1 MYVQFQNE
9 NINKKIVN
17 RLILTLSLSLY
28 VILTLSAQVVDV
40 KIKVDN
46 YNNDTLIIGNYFA
59 DRQLVKDTLIRT
71 EGDKQFVLQ
80 ADTLFDQGVYIAIT
94 IPDHQYIQFIIPAD
108 DQKFKLEMNYDDLS
122 DLKVKDSDENELFY
136 KYLGYLKKRRPE
148 NIRLQKE
155 LKVLKTENKD
165 VRKVQAQLD
174 ALDQE
179 ILEYQQKIVQE
190 NPNTITAM
198 LISANFQIDIP
209 EFNEGTEEEVKA
221 KRFRYYRNHYFDH
234 INFEHPAIIRTPYL
248 NDRITYYMDKL
259 NAPVPDST
267 IIAIDYVL
275 KKFENNPEALKF
287 YTSFLLNQ
295 YASMKMVG
303 QDAIYVHMVDKYYSQ
318 GKAPWVKEDVLAKI
332 IDNANKLRPLL
343 IGNTVPDITTYQQ
356 DGTPI
361 KIRDIESEYTVLVFW
376 APNCGH
382 CKKAMPDVVNFND
395 KYLSKGVKTVS
406 ICTKGGEKFKGCW
419 DFLEGK
425 DMLRMLNTGDE
436 YIRFPRK
443 MFVRKTPKIIVL
455 DKDKEII
462 IKDIPAEKLDEIV
475 DEIIRLDNEGK
486 LLNK

>member
-1 MYVQFQNE
+1 
-9 NINKKIVN
+9 
-17 RLILTLSLSLY
+17 
-28 VILTLSAQVVDV
+28 
-40 KIKVDN
+40 
-46 YNNDTLIIGNYFA
+46 
-59 DRQLVKDTLIRT
+59 
-71 EGDKQFVLQ
+71 
-80 ADTLFDQGVYIAIT
+80 
-94 IPDHQYIQFIIPAD
+94 
-108 DQKFKLEMNYDDLS
+108 
-122 DLKVKDSDENELFY
+122 
-136 KYLGYLKKRRPE
+136 
-148 NIRLQKE
+148 
-155 LKVLKTENKD
+155 
-165 VRKVQAQLD
+165 
-174 ALDQE
+174 
-179 ILEYQQKIVQE
+179 
-190 NPNTITAM
+190 
-198 LISANFQIDIP
+198 
-209 EFNEGTEEEVKA
+209 
-221 KRFRYYRNHYFDH
+221 
-234 INFEHPAIIRTPYL
+234 
-248 NDRITYYMDKL
+248 MDKL

-436 YIRFPRK
+436 YIRFQRK

>member
-198 LISANFQIDIP
+198 LISANFQ
-209 EFNEGTEEEVKA
+209 
-221 KRFRYYRNHYFDH
+221 
-234 INFEHPAIIRTPYL
+234 
-248 NDRITYYMDKL
+248 
-259 NAPVPDST
+259 S
-267 IIAIDYVL
+267 
-275 KKFENNPEALKF
+275 
-287 YTSFLLNQ
+287 
-295 YASMKMVG
+295 
-303 QDAIYVHMVDKYYSQ
+303 
-318 GKAPWVKEDVLAKI
+318 
-332 IDNANKLRPLL
+332 
-343 IGNTVPDITTYQQ
+343 
-356 DGTPI
+356 
-361 KIRDIESEYTVLVFW
+361 
-376 APNCGH
+376 
-382 CKKAMPDVVNFND
+382 
-395 KYLSKGVKTVS
+395 
-406 ICTKGGEKFKGCW
+406 
-419 DFLEGK
+419 
-425 DMLRMLNTGDE
+425 
-436 YIRFPRK
+436 
-443 MFVRKTPKIIVL
+443 
-455 DKDKEII
+455 
-462 IKDIPAEKLDEIV
+462 
-475 DEIIRLDNEGK
+475 
-486 LLNK
+486 